1 MKKVLSTAILLLF
14 SINCAYGQS
23 IIGVVEYLK
32 VENRDA
38 FKTIQEKW
46 VKIHKSRVDLEEIT
60 GWSLHEVSSR
70 ITTQPYNYVR
80 ITFFDSFLEMEAAI
94 SEAAIQKAYPGLS
107 KEAWKR
113 MVDEEKS
120 SCTIASSG
128 VFYREIGCQ
137 PGIDKSA
144 SYIVINEITVNPGR
158 SRDFLVM
165 QEEYFKPVYDE
176 LIRNKECT
184 GWSLWAKWSGKSDNY
199 QFVSAEGF
207 DTLETI
213 ETENLAHTFAV
224 VHHGLDYGQIS
235 KNLEGIKET
244 KNNEVWK
251 VLFRVLP

>member
-1 MKKVLSTAILLLF
+1 MKKVLFTVILMFLSVALTQ
-14 SINCAYGQS
+14 GQS

-46 VKIHKSRVDLEEIT
+46 VKIHKSRVELEEIT
-60 GWSLHEVSSR
+60 GWSINEVSSR

-80 ITFFDSFLEMEAAI
+80 ITYFDSFLEMEAAI
-94 SEAAIQKAYPGLS
+94 SESAVQKAFPGIN

-113 MVDEEKS
+113 MVDEEKA
-120 SCTIASSG
+120 SCKIASSG

-137 PGIDKSA
+137 PGIDKNA
-144 SYIVINEITVNPGR
+144 SYFMINEITVNPGR
-158 SRDFLVM
+158 SRDYLVM

-176 LIRNKECT
+176 LIKNKECT
-184 GWSLWAKWSGKSDNY
+184 AWSIWAKWSGKSENY

-207 DTLETI
+207 QTLENI
-213 ETENLAHTFAV
+213 ETENLARAFEI

-244 KNNEVWK
+244 KNAEVWK
-251 VLFRVLP
+251 VIFRVLP